1 MWEGEAGEREAVP
14 MNRVQGL
21 YSLLSKAE
29 HLALG
34 FICPGADGPVL
45 HPCGRAGGRWALAD
59 AESQSLLSLG
69 DFAGDEAEPHGGRER
84 GRKEV
89 PERVLKLSAR
99 TGSWRCF
106 FQYKKPPELSAEPLT
121 QSPHL

>member
-1 MWEGEAGEREAVP
+1 MWEEEAGEREAVP

-45 HPCGRAGGRWALAD
+45 HPCGQAGGPWALAD
-59 AESQSLLSLG
+59 AEPQSAFCHLEISQEMRQSR
-69 DFAGDEAEPHGGRER
+69 GRER
-84 GRKEV
+84 YRKEV
-89 PERVLKLSAR
+89 PGRVLKLSVR
-99 TGSWRCF
+99 RGSCKCF
-106 FQYKKPPELSAEPLT
+106 F
-121 QSPHL
+121 

>member
-1 MWEGEAGEREAVP
+1 MWEEEAGEREAVP
-14 MNRVQGL
+14 MNGVQGL

-45 HPCGRAGGRWALAD
+45 RPCGRAGGRWALAD
-59 AESQSLLSLG
+59 AEPQRAFCPLEISQEMRLNR
-69 DFAGDEAEPHGGRER
+69 AGGRER

-89 PERVLKLSAR
+89 PGRVLKL
-99 TGSWRCF
+99 
-106 FQYKKPPELSAEPLT
+106 LV
-121 QSPHL
+121 